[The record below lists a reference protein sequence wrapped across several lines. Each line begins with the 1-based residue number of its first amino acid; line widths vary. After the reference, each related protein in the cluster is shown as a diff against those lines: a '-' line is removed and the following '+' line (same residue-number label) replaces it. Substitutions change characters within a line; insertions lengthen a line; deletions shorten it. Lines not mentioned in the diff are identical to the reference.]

1 MGVSVGSQQRP
12 QLVGSA
18 AAADPTTSAWERRW
32 RRLWHW
38 LFAMTLVL
46 PTVLTLLDGGR
57 PLGWQLATGGIAA
70 AFGAWYAG
78 LVMAHLRWWE
88 RPLPMLVYWAGALA
102 LFVVLIR
109 RAVIYFF
116 LVYGLIP
123 QAFMLLPGRWA
134 YVAAAGV
141 FVVASTAHWGVG
153 VLTDPGRLTQ
163 LVGNL
168 ALASAVGLFINALA
182 RQSEERRRM
191 AGEIHDTLA
200 QGLTG
205 IVTQLEAAEQAL
217 DDQSA
222 GVRRHLDTA
231 RRLARESLAEAR
243 RSVQAL
249 RPQPLE
255 AVQLPEAVAQVAARW
270 AHDTGIAAT
279 ATTTGAPRPLH
290 PEVEVTLLRA
300 AQEALTNA
308 ARHARPSAVSLTLSY
323 MEDLVSLDVHDDGA
337 GFDPTVLRS
346 NGSPGG
352 YGLTAMRERLARLAG
367 TLDLESAPARAR
379 RLRSASP
386 SSRQEASRDRPDP
399 PARRR
404 RPSGGPRRAPRNA
417 RRAARPGGGRRGG
430 RRGRGGRPRPAPA
443 PRRGPDG
450 PAHAGNGRRRRDP
463 QAAHKLPRRAD
474 PGAHHLRHRHRRR
487 AGDRGGRDRLP
498 AQGHASRGAG
508 PRNPRRRAGRGGPRP
523 GGGDQAPWPDARA
536 GPGGGAQRPGAG
548 GARAG
553 RPRRH
558 QPGGGRQAVHQRG
571 DGEDPPAARVRE
583 AWRERPD
590 RRGDHR
596 DRARAATPTWL
607 SPRARDRA
615 GASAGRRP

>member
-57 PLGWQLATGGIAA
+57 PLGWRLATGGIAA

-88 RPLPMLVYWAGALA
+88 RPLP
-102 LFVVLIR
+102 I
-109 RAVIYFF
+109 

-182 RQSEERRRM
+182 RQSEERRRIIVELENARAENTRLLAEARQSAVLQERQRM

-300 AQEALTNA
+300 AQEAFTNA

-323 MEDLVSLDVHDDGA
+323 MEDLVSLD
-337 GFDPTVLRS
+337 PT
-346 NGSPGG
+346 
-352 YGLTAMRERLARLAG
+352 T
-367 TLDLESAPARAR
+367 TAPASTPQF
-379 RLRSASP
+379 SA
-386 SSRQEASRDRPDP
+386 ATD
-399 PARRR
+399 
-404 RPSGGPRRAPRNA
+404 
-417 RRAARPGGGRRGG
+417 RRAAM
-430 RRGRGGRPRPAPA
+430 A
-443 PRRGPDG
+443 
-450 PAHAGNGRRRRDP
+450 
-463 QAAHKLPRRAD
+463 
-474 PGAHHLRHRHRRR
+474 
-487 AGDRGGRDRLP
+487 
-498 AQGHASRGAG
+498 
-508 PRNPRRRAGRGGPRP
+508 
-523 GGGDQAPWPDARA
+523 
-536 GPGGGAQRPGAG
+536 
-548 GARAG
+548 
-553 RPRRH
+553 
-558 QPGGGRQAVHQRG
+558 
-571 DGEDPPAARVRE
+571 
-583 AWRERPD
+583 
-590 RRGDHR
+590 
-596 DRARAATPTWL
+596 
-607 SPRARDRA
+607 
-615 GASAGRRP
+615 

>member
-1 MGVSVGSQQRP
+1 MSLMGYGTAGPGRARRPWRWRCLARSSSSRPFWPRGSFDGSERGIATAPAAGGVGGGGRSHH
-12 QLVGSA
+12 LGVGAPLEA
-18 AAADPTTSAWERRW
+18 AVALAVCDDACPADRADPAR
-32 RRLWHW
+32 
-38 LFAMTLVL
+38 
-46 PTVLTLLDGGR
+46 
-57 PLGWQLATGGIAA
+57 
-70 AFGAWYAG
+70 
-78 LVMAHLRWWE
+78 
-88 RPLPMLVYWAGALA
+88 
-102 LFVVLIR
+102 R
-109 RAVIYFF
+109 RADIYFF

-182 RQSEERRRM
+182 RQSEERRRIIVELENARAENTRLLAEARQSAVLQERQRM

-300 AQEALTNA
+300 AQEAFTNA

-323 MEDLVSLDVHDDGA
+323 MEDLVSLD
-337 GFDPTVLRS
+337 PT
-346 NGSPGG
+346 
-352 YGLTAMRERLARLAG
+352 T
-367 TLDLESAPARAR
+367 TAPASTPQF
-379 RLRSASP
+379 SA
-386 SSRQEASRDRPDP
+386 ATD
-399 PARRR
+399 
-404 RPSGGPRRAPRNA
+404 
-417 RRAARPGGGRRGG
+417 RRAAM
-430 RRGRGGRPRPAPA
+430 A
-443 PRRGPDG
+443 
-450 PAHAGNGRRRRDP
+450 
-463 QAAHKLPRRAD
+463 
-474 PGAHHLRHRHRRR
+474 
-487 AGDRGGRDRLP
+487 
-498 AQGHASRGAG
+498 
-508 PRNPRRRAGRGGPRP
+508 
-523 GGGDQAPWPDARA
+523 
-536 GPGGGAQRPGAG
+536 
-548 GARAG
+548 
-553 RPRRH
+553 
-558 QPGGGRQAVHQRG
+558 
-571 DGEDPPAARVRE
+571 
-583 AWRERPD
+583 
-590 RRGDHR
+590 
-596 DRARAATPTWL
+596 
-607 SPRARDRA
+607 
-615 GASAGRRP
+615 

>member
-57 PLGWQLATGGIAA
+57 PLGWRLATGGIAA

-109 RAVIYFF
+109 RADIYFF

-182 RQSEERRRM
+182 RQSEERRRIIVELENARAENTRLLAEARQSAVLQERQRM

-300 AQEALTNA
+300 AQEAFTNA

-367 TLDLESAPARAR
+367 TLDLESAP
-379 RLRSASP
+379 
-386 SSRQEASRDRPDP
+386 
-399 PARRR
+399 
-404 RPSGGPRRAPRNA
+404 
-417 RRAARPGGGRRGG
+417 
-430 RRGRGGRPRPAPA
+430 
-443 PRRGPDG
+443 
-450 PAHAGNGRRRRDP
+450 
-463 QAAHKLPRRAD
+463 
-474 PGAHHLRHRHRRR
+474 
-487 AGDRGGRDRLP
+487 
-498 AQGHASRGAG
+498 GAG
-508 PRNPRRRAGRGGPRP
+508 TTLAVSIPLIP
-523 GGGDQAPWPDARA
+523 
-536 GPGGGAQRPGAG
+536 AG
-548 GARAG
+548 G
-553 RPRRH
+553 
-558 QPGGGRQAVHQRG
+558 QP
-571 DGEDPPAARVRE
+571 
-583 AWRERPD
+583 
-590 RRGDHR
+590 
-596 DRARAATPTWL
+596 
-607 SPRARDRA
+607 
-615 GASAGRRP
+615 

>member
-57 PLGWQLATGGIAA
+57 PLGWRLATGGIAA

-88 RPLPMLVYWAGALA
+88 RPLPMMVYWAGALA

-109 RAVIYFF
+109 RADIYFF

-182 RQSEERRRM
+182 RQSEERRRIIVELENARAENTRLLAEARQSAVLQERQRM

-300 AQEALTNA
+300 AQEAFTNA

-323 MEDLVSLDVHDDGA
+323 MEDLVSLD
-337 GFDPTVLRS
+337 PT
-346 NGSPGG
+346 
-352 YGLTAMRERLARLAG
+352 T
-367 TLDLESAPARAR
+367 TAPASTPQF
-379 RLRSASP
+379 SA
-386 SSRQEASRDRPDP
+386 ATD
-399 PARRR
+399 
-404 RPSGGPRRAPRNA
+404 
-417 RRAARPGGGRRGG
+417 RRAAM
-430 RRGRGGRPRPAPA
+430 A
-443 PRRGPDG
+443 
-450 PAHAGNGRRRRDP
+450 
-463 QAAHKLPRRAD
+463 
-474 PGAHHLRHRHRRR
+474 
-487 AGDRGGRDRLP
+487 
-498 AQGHASRGAG
+498 
-508 PRNPRRRAGRGGPRP
+508 
-523 GGGDQAPWPDARA
+523 
-536 GPGGGAQRPGAG
+536 
-548 GARAG
+548 
-553 RPRRH
+553 
-558 QPGGGRQAVHQRG
+558 
-571 DGEDPPAARVRE
+571 
-583 AWRERPD
+583 
-590 RRGDHR
+590 
-596 DRARAATPTWL
+596 
-607 SPRARDRA
+607 
-615 GASAGRRP
+615 